1 MTGLCLAVAGVV
13 SAMLPVTDFTLAWTH
28 SVEKIRWEE
37 DYRVVDHALVPVA
50 ARVQGSGAGMEP
62 PAGALLRDGAWH
74 YHPAGEPLPRLLVTV
89 SPYASDYD
97 LCANGHCVK
106 LTDLVA
112 MPAQGGVVELHGC
125 SREACAGLIPVATR
139 PQ

>member
-1 MTGLCLAVAGVV
+1 M
-13 SAMLPVTDFTLAWTH
+13 
-28 SVEKIRWEE
+28 EE

-74 YHPAGEPLPRLLVTV
+74 YRPAGVTLPRLLVTV
-89 SPYASDYD
+89 SPYASDYE
-97 LCANGHCVK
+97 LCADGHCAM
-106 LTDLVA
+106 LTDLAA
-112 MPAQGGVVELHGC
+112 MPAQGGVVELQGC
-125 SREACAGLIPVATR
+125 GREAHARLLPAATR

>member
-1 MTGLCLAVAGVV
+1 MTGLCLAVAGVIG
-13 SAMLPVTDFTLAWTH
+13 AMLPVTDFTLAWTH

-74 YHPAGEPLPRLLVTV
+74 YRPAGGPLPRLLVTV
-89 SPYASDYD
+89 SPYTSDYE
-97 LCANGHCVK
+97 LCANGHCAM
-106 LTDLVA
+106 LADAVA
-112 MPAQGGVVELHGC
+112 MPAQGGVVELRGC
-125 SREACAGLIPVATR
+125 GREAHAGLLPGAAP

>member
-1 MTGLCLAVAGVV
+1 MTGLCLAVAGVIG
-13 SAMLPVTDFTLAWTH
+13 AMLPVTDFTLAWMH

-37 DYRVVDHALVPVA
+37 DYRVVDHSLVPVA

-74 YHPAGEPLPRLLVTV
+74 YRPAGEPLPRLLVTV
-89 SPYASDYD
+89 SPYTSDYE
-97 LCANGHCVK
+97 LCANGHCVR
-106 LTDLVA
+106 LTDIVA

-125 SREACAGLIPVATR
+125 GREAHANLRRSATR